1 MDSVQLDIWS
11 TEVEFLTKKKK
22 KKGEGGQAVETKEK

>member
-11 TEVEFLTKKKK
+11 TEVEFIKKKK
-22 KKGEGGQAVETKEK
+22 KKEGASSTDVGEES